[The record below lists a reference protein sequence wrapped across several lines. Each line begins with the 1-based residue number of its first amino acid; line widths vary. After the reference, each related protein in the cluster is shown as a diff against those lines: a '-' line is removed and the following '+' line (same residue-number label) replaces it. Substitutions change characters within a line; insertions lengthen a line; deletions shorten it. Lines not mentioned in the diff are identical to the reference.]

1 MIAKENGIQ
10 FALIRLILIKSNS
23 LQKISQSFR
32 TFEISFWNLLF
43 NLENIVENY
52 VTFRKLCHFY
62 ECKNCK
68 QE

>member
-10 FALIRLILIKSNS
+10 FALIRLILIKSNK

-43 NLENIVENY
+43 KEHLENY
-52 VTFRKLCHFY
+52 VIFMSVKIVN
-62 ECKNCK
+62 KNK
-68 QE
+68 F